1 MPIVDTVAL
10 FAAADPSDRF
20 HGKATAQLRRLGNGL
35 LLGTFALMEFDV
47 VLRRRGFSA
56 RARREEMTL
65 LALDFPGAVASVHPV
80 TPKTLY
86 LAALYD
92 EEFALGYFDSLI
104 AAEAS
109 EHDGTVVSTDREFD
123 RIPGLRRVSLD

>member
-1 MPIVDTVAL
+1 MPIIDTVAL
-10 FAAADPSDRF
+10 FAAADPTDRF
-20 HGKATAQLRRLGNGL
+20 HIKAMAQLRGLGGGL

-47 VLRRRGFSA
+47 VLKSRGLSAEARRR
-56 RARREEMTL
+56 EMTL
-65 LALDFPGAVASVHPV
+65 LMIDFPLAVTSVHPI

-86 LAALYD
+86 LAALY
-92 EEFALGYFDSLI
+92 EEKFVLGYFDSLI

-109 EHDGTVVSTDREFD
+109 EHDGAIVSTNREFD

>member
-1 MPIVDTVAL
+1 MPIIDTVAL

-20 HGKATAQLRRLGNGL
+20 HGKATAQLRKLGGGL

-47 VLRRRGFSA
+47 VLKSRGFPEG
-56 RARREEMTL
+56 ARREEMTL
-65 LALDFPGAVASVHPV
+65 LALDFPGAVTSVHPV

-86 LAALYD
+86 LAALY
-92 EEFALGYFDSLI
+92 EEKFALGYFDSLI

-109 EHDGTVVSTDREFD
+109 EHDGTIVSTDREFD
-123 RIPGLRRVSLD
+123 KIPGLRRVSLD